1 MPLENDDDIE
11 FEELLADS
19 RHKELKKSLRD
30 IAASLGKKDNSE
42 IVSALEKQTS
52 AINGFAEAIKLLP
65 APKVNIQQPNVNVDL
80 SSLKEIAD
88 KIMEGQNKIIG
99 ELKILNKPKK
109 WEFEFKRSYDLI
121 QSPITAKQVSN
132 DK

>member
-1 MPLENDDDIE
+1 MPLENDDIE

-19 RHKELKKSLRD
+19 RHKELKKSLKD
-30 IAASLGKKDNSE
+30 IASSLGKKDNAE
-42 IVSALEKQTS
+42 VVSALEKQTS

-65 APKVNIQQPNVNVDL
+65 APKVNVQQPNVNVDL

-88 KIMEGQNKIIG
+88 RILDGQNKIMV

-109 WEFEFKRSYDLI
+109 WEFEFKRNYDLI

>member
-1 MPLENDDDIE
+1 MAIKIDDKEYEDMVAE
-11 FEELLADS
+11 D
-19 RHKELKKSLRD
+19 RHKELKS
-30 IAASLGKKDNSE
+30 ALGKISTSLSQKNNTE
-42 IVSALEKQTS
+42 IVSALEKQTA
-52 AINGFAEAIKLLP
+52 AINGFGEAIKLLP
-65 APKVNIQQPNVNVDL
+65 APKVNVQQPNVNVDL

-88 KIMEGQNKIIG
+88 KILDGQNKIME